1 MTQHKSITPTIK
13 VFGATIAASTLL
25 ISAMAFSGTTSRAD
39 AASSDARQPAVL
51 EMQPA
56 VLEIQYAQAKT
67 GVDAT
72 AAVDCSMHAWPYI
85 PAGCLNDGA
94 TPVRVIGQ

>member
-25 ISAMAFSGTTSRAD
+25 ISAMAFSGTTSR
-39 AASSDARQPAVL
+39 VL